1 MEPEI
6 DNAALPITGGLQGLV
21 SDGGPVVVILLFMS
35 VLALAIVL
43 LKLWQFLRLG
53 LARTG
58 FIATALAAWRSGD
71 GETALQALE
80 GERNPIAGVL
90 RVAIEGIRGQQ
101 PEYQV
106 REEAVRL
113 SVGWVEQLR
122 SNLRLLEII
131 ATLSPLLGLLGT
143 VLGMIE
149 AFQDLETA
157 GSGQVDPAVLS
168 GGIWEAL
175 LTTAV
180 GLAVAIPATAA
191 LSLFEGAVERF
202 KHRLEDALTRVFTG
216 VAPERVETAAALRV
230 TERRAADAH

>member
-1 MEPEI
+1 MDAVTESAQMPML
-6 DNAALPITGGLQGLV
+6 AGLQALLNN
-21 SDGGPVVVILLFMS
+21 GGPVVAILLAMS

-53 LARTG
+53 LHRVG
-58 FIATALAAWRSGD
+58 FIAPALDAWRGGD
-71 GETALQALE
+71 GEGALKALD
-80 GERNPIAGVL
+80 GQPNPIARVL
-90 RVAIEGIRGQQ
+90 AIAMGGIRRQE

-106 REEAVRL
+106 REEASRVA
-113 SVGWVEQLR
+113 VGHIEQLR

-149 AFQDLETA
+149 AFQKLEGA
-157 GSGQVDPAVLS
+157 GAGQVDPAVLS

-191 LSLFEGAVERF
+191 LSLFERAVERF

-216 VAPERVETAAALRV
+216 TAPDRAGAAAELRV
-230 TERRAADAH
+230 AERRAADAH